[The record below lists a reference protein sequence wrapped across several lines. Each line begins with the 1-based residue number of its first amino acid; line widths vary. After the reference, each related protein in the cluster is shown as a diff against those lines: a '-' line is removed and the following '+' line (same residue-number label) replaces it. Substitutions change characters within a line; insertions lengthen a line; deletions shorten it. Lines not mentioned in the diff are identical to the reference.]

1 MGGKGQAF
9 WVRDVPCSVGLSLG
23 LSLGRGQ
30 PALGM
35 RPLQVAADPKS
46 LDLMCPASTS
56 GVDIKYMKGHL
67 LLVPVFVHH
76 PLAGEDAISVYKLC
90 VIADD
95 QVLLVK
101 HLGLSLQLALS
112 FFSAPLTVSPGHP
125 GMFLAGAAPPE
136 REREEREHAAGI
148 EAFATPVGHSPPPPR
163 SPTRL

>member
-9 WVRDVPCSVGLSLG
+9 WVRDVPCSLG

-46 LDLMCPASTS
+46 LDLTCPASTS

-76 PLAGEDAISVYKLC
+76 LLAGEDPISVHKLC

-101 HLGLSLQLALS
+101 HRGLSLQLALS

-136 REREEREHAAGI
+136 REREGRESTLQGLKLSLLLLV
-148 EAFATPVGHSPPPPR
+148 TPPPR
-163 SPTRL
+163 PHSPTRL